1 MGERE
6 LAGRVGDPRPCA
18 GICIASGSPQPGR
31 LCLRKADRMA
41 ADGVEVME
49 VACVHR
55 EVQPLPRPDA
65 GFAETVVGPGAHQFT
80 CPYRAAAENPR

>member
-1 MGERE
+1 
-6 LAGRVGDPRPCA
+6 
-18 GICIASGSPQPGR
+18 
-31 LCLRKADRMA
+31 MA

-49 VACVHR
+49 VAGVHR